1 MNAIST
7 VKTALFPGTFDPVTL
22 GHIDIIRRATE
33 LFDQLVVAI
42 GSNPEKRELFSL
54 DERLAMIREALAD
67 EDLSV
72 RVESYDGLT
81 VDYARQIGAAAIVRG
96 IRNYTDLQFEFQL
109 ALTNRA
115 VADVETVFIMAG
127 ELHGFTS
134 STLIKQIAASGRIE
148 HLRTLLPEPA
158 IRRLRV
164 MIEQGHV
171 ALTEYA
177 QDQHKE

>member
-1 MNAIST
+1 MTAIST
-7 VKTALFPGTFDPVTL
+7 TKTALFPGTFDPVTL
-22 GHIDIIRRATE
+22 GHIDIIRRATD

-54 DERLAMIREALAD
+54 DERLAMIREALAG
-67 EDLSV
+67 ERLEV

-81 VDYARQIGAAAIVRG
+81 VDYARAIGAAVIVRG

-148 HLRTLLPEPA
+148 HLKTLLPDPA

-164 MIEQGHV
+164 MIEQGHA
-171 ALTEYA
+171 ALNEHA